1 MTLNLEYQLVDL
13 NAIHS
18 EGTDSM
24 SEMARDRITKK
35 WEVFAGR
42 NRFYCDGRLMTA
54 PNGGVFLLTVFLIT
68 GTCALFF
75 IFDCSYLATNVTIAI
90 PIIGGLLFIFTMS
103 SLLRTSLSD
112 PGIIPRATPEEA
124 AYVEKQ
130 IGSADPPRSKKI
142 TICFCRSDQLR
153 QQPHL
158 PAASAHERGPGQG
171 SDHQTEVLFYL

>member
-1 MTLNLEYQLVDL
+1 
-13 NAIHS
+13 
-18 EGTDSM
+18 
-24 SEMARDRITKK
+24 
-35 WEVFAGR
+35 
-42 NRFYCDGRLMTA
+42 
-54 PNGGVFLLTVFLIT
+54 
-68 GTCALFF
+68 
-75 IFDCSYLATNVTIAI
+75 
-90 PIIGGLLFIFTMS
+90 MS

-130 IGSADPPRSKKI
+130 IGNDDPPRSKKI